1 MINPLTS
8 GGSRC
13 LVGGLEHF
21 LFVHSVGNNDL
32 NWLIFFRGVETT
44 NQINNCNNNIVFKPI
59 YNLQLITLGQL
70 SSLLLA
76 IEKHM
81 LVGLVGQL

>member
-1 MINPLTS
+1 MVIYPLSMVIFHMVIFHKWFNNGLTMINPLTS

-32 NWLIFFRGVETT
+32 N
-44 NQINNCNNNIVFKPI
+44 
-59 YNLQLITLGQL
+59 
-70 SSLLLA
+70 
-76 IEKHM
+76 
-81 LVGLVGQL
+81 